1 MKNFKNYFFLLSLFA
16 SILSADNSDIYD
28 YEIRFKNKIGPFSID
43 GLKTF
48 IKQDKGFKVIFEGE
62 NKILNARINQV
73 SEFTFTNSKVFPKNY
88 NQQVKMPIKGKAD
101 QNIAYDYRN
110 MKVISSGD
118 VNWII
123 DFLNDEIPLDPISSA
138 FQIRQNLKKGIEQFG
153 LHLIK
158 LDEGTYNKNIFK
170 VIGEEII
177 VIKDTKYP
185 CRVLERTD
193 EKGGKSLYYIAETL
207 DFILVKVVDERKER
221 KISIEAEKI
230 LSFG

>member
-1 MKNFKNYFFLLSLFA
+1 
-16 SILSADNSDIYD
+16 
-28 YEIRFKNKIGPFSID
+28 
-43 GLKTF
+43 
-48 IKQDKGFKVIFEGE
+48 
-62 NKILNARINQV
+62 
-73 SEFTFTNSKVFPKNY
+73 
-88 NQQVKMPIKGKAD
+88 MPIKGKAD

-221 KISIEAEKI
+221 EISIEAEKI

>member
-1 MKNFKNYFFLLSLFA
+1 MRNSINSENEWGSLKEIIVGSVPKKYLIPTVKSRPFTKE
-16 SILSADNSDIYD
+16 DIKL
-28 YEIRFKNKIGPFSID
+28 IQKS
-43 GLKTF
+43 
-48 IKQDKGFKVIFEGE
+48 
-62 NKILNARINQV
+62 
-73 SEFTFTNSKVFPKNY
+73 SEKVFPKNY

-110 MKVISSGD
+110 MKVISSGN

-138 FQIRQNLKKGIEQFG
+138 FQIRRNLKKGIEQFG

-185 CRVLERTD
+185 CRVLERTV